1 MTQVARESTYDTDRM
16 LTELA
21 SSEPH
26 RFAATFFRQLCEK
39 YSKQEAIQI
48 CVGLI
53 ARGEMP
59 PAAQK
64 WLIGWRM
71 ARDSSYIP
79 VLFDPDFLTL
89 DEAKRALAA
98 FREHDALFHLK
109 LQRFLSNRQMP
120 SRIVLRALSVL
131 ADLEASTL
139 VPLLRNLTYSEDEH
153 IRSTASKMLCKLR
166 PNRMLIERQ
175 LQSPDPRT
183 RANAIEGLWHLHTMD
198 AAHMLRLASK
208 DPHHRVAVNALVGL
222 YYQKDPSA
230 FDRLLE
236 MARHESSLF
245 RAAAIWAFGH
255 LGDPRAIP
263 ALEQMSQDPRP
274 FIRRKAAEV
283 LQRLQASREH
293 SPDGAAAPEAS
304 QRESGA

>member
-1 MTQVARESTYDTDRM
+1 MMQATHDSAQNTDRM
-16 LTELA
+16 LAELA
-21 SSEPH
+21 STEPH

-39 YSKQEAIQI
+39 HSKEEAIQI

-53 ARGEMP
+53 ARQQMP

-89 DEAKRALAA
+89 QEAKRALAA

-109 LQRFLSNRQMP
+109 VQRFLCNRQVA
-120 SRIVLRALSVL
+120 SRVVLRALTIL
-131 ADLEASTL
+131 ADLDESTL
-139 VPLLRNLTYSEDEH
+139 VPLLRNLTHSEDEH
-153 IRSTASKMLCKLR
+153 IRSNASKMLCKLR

-183 RANAIEGLWHLHTMD
+183 RANAIEGLWRLHNMD
-198 AAHMLRLASK
+198 AINMLRLASK

-222 YYQKDPSA
+222 YYQKDRTA

-255 LGDPRAIP
+255 LGDTRAIP
-263 ALEQMSQDPRP
+263 TLEQMSQDPRP

-283 LQRLQASREH
+283 LQRLRATVVSSPDSGPVQEASR
-293 SPDGAAAPEAS
+293 
-304 QRESGA
+304 QESCV

>member
-53 ARGEMP
+53 ARGQMP

-71 ARDSSYIP
+71 AKDSSYIP

-120 SRIVLRALSVL
+120 SRIVLRALLPLKGYGISIPWTRPICFAWLRRIRTIAWRLMLWWDCITKKIPRPLTGCSKWRAMNRRCFARLPFGPLVIWGIRARSRPSNRCL
-131 ADLEASTL
+131 RIRGHSSAEKRPKCCSDCRQAGSTRQTTPRRRKPARGSLELNCRAWIL
-139 VPLLRNLTYSEDEH
+139 GLRT
-153 IRSTASKMLCKLR
+153 
-166 PNRMLIERQ
+166 
-175 LQSPDPRT
+175 SPSARISARCGGPCAREEGPRT
-183 RANAIEGLWHLHTMD
+183 LPPIRWRS
-198 AAHMLRLASK
+198 AAFRKRRCL
-208 DPHHRVAVNALVGL
+208 PHPV
-222 YYQKDPSA
+222 Q
-230 FDRLLE
+230 
-236 MARHESSLF
+236 
-245 RAAAIWAFGH
+245 
-255 LGDPRAIP
+255 
-263 ALEQMSQDPRP
+263 
-274 FIRRKAAEV
+274 
-283 LQRLQASREH
+283 
-293 SPDGAAAPEAS
+293 
-304 QRESGA
+304 